1 MNFKIT
7 IELSKHAV
15 KNNMSLL
22 PAQINSASLY
32 HIEKGAWV
40 FLITSPN
47 SELDLDAN
55 EDGAVV
61 YSPYGECL
69 PMVVTATA
77 DNPAWQK
84 ELTACRVMDTD
95 IVDSGDENPMTAVTK
110 YFLCK
115 VMLNEN
121 NWTKAEE
128 DRLMASCRK
137 FILSCGWME
146 TQSVGAWNTE
156 TVTK

>member
-15 KNNMSLL
+15 KSNMSLL

-32 HIEKGAWV
+32 HIETGAWV

-47 SELDLDAN
+47 PELDLDAN

-77 DNPAWQK
+77 ENPEWQR

-95 IVDSGDENPMTAVTK
+95 IVDSGDENPMTAATK

-121 NWTKAEE
+121 GWTKAEE

-146 TQSVGAWNTE
+146 TKSVGSWNTE

>member
-1 MNFKIT
+1 
-7 IELSKHAV
+7 
-15 KNNMSLL
+15 
-22 PAQINSASLY
+22 
-32 HIEKGAWV
+32 
-40 FLITSPN
+40 
-47 SELDLDAN
+47 
-55 EDGAVV
+55 
-61 YSPYGECL
+61 
-69 PMVVTATA
+69 MVVTATA

-146 TQSVGAWNTE
+146 TKSVGSWNTE
-156 TVTK
+156 IVTK

>member
-15 KNNMSLL
+15 KNNISLL

-32 HIEKGAWV
+32 HIETGAWV

-47 SELDLDAN
+47 PELDLDAN

-61 YSPYGECL
+61 YSPYGEWL

-77 DNPAWQK
+77 LKQEWQK
-84 ELTACRVMDTD
+84 ELIKCRVMDTE
-95 IVDSGDENPMTAVTK
+95 IIGSGDENPLTAVTK
-110 YFLCK
+110 YFLFK
-115 VMLNEN
+115 VMLNEKD
-121 NWTKAEE
+121 WSQEE
-128 DRLMASCRK
+128 ENRLMESCRK
-137 FILSCGWME
+137 FVQSNGWME
-146 TQSVGAWNTE
+146 TRSVGAWNAKTI
-156 TVTK
+156 TK